1 MWMGSQFSILGNKCG
16 IKHLT
21 TLRFILYQS
30 VSSVWLNCEYSWIS
44 NVALAGLESGDTHYF
59 FGNKIHIRFV
69 AFRGLSFLN
78 FDLWIW
84 LTKWNNLLFN
94 FFLLF
99 GIFFS
104 ATRQTKLPYQQTFV
118 IQSFKFSAI

>member
-1 MWMGSQFSILGNKCG
+1 MGSQFSILGNKCG

-78 FDLWIW
+78 FDAFDWQDGIICCSI
-84 LTKWNNLLFN
+84 
-94 FFLLF
+94 FFCFLVF
-99 GIFFS
+99 FFS
-104 ATRQTKLPYQQTFV
+104 ATGQTKLPYQQTFV